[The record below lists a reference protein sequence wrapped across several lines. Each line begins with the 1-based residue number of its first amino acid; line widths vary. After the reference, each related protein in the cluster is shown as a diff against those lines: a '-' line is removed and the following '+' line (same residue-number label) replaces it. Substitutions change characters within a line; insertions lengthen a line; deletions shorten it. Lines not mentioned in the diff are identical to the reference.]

1 MAADHTAAGEMVRIS
16 GQRGVPV
23 IVIDGQVVVG
33 FDRSRLEQLLAPAVD
48 PPELGLAITS
58 ARDYARRHG
67 LQLPSGAYVGRV
79 RVGGPAAQAGVQ
91 VGDVIV
97 SLAGRPVDSD
107 RDVQARLRS
116 LVGQRVQLTLWR
128 EGRMRMVDVEL

>member
-58 ARDYARRHG
+58 ARDYARRHD
-67 LQLPSGAYVGRV
+67 LQLLWGLCGPRAGGARQ
-79 RVGGPAAQAGVQ
+79 RRPACRWG
-91 VGDVIV
+91 
-97 SLAGRPVDSD
+97 
-107 RDVQARLRS
+107 
-116 LVGQRVQLTLWR
+116 
-128 EGRMRMVDVEL
+128 M